1 MPDNW
6 PSHERHGW
14 ILKSTGEGR
23 CNGMV
28 TTPCNVS
35 MEHRMSHAGLKQIS
49 LHRCMP
55 PCVRLLGLSS
65 QQKDGRWPIHD
76 GKASIVPIQ
85 GLRIPVPSF
94 FSSFLALHLASLA
107 FRLPRPCLPSNMHVH
122 HVHNC
127 TLVVGIPPR
136 LPVLPRGVDIPSF
149 HRVSVGDRG
158 SPFRP

>member
-28 TTPCNVS
+28 TTPCNVP

-94 FSSFLALHLASLA
+94 FFVFPSSSSCKPCVSSTETLFTFQHACS
-107 FRLPRPCLPSNMHVH
+107 PRPQLHPRGWDPTTSSC
-122 HVHNC
+122 
-127 TLVVGIPPR
+127 PPK
-136 LPVLPRGVDIPSF
+136 GVDIPSF